1 MKATL
6 LVFKSGASVTVYHK
20 EDDAV
25 EDSVDM
31 LREGEVS
38 LILDVTENT
47 KNEAKWLAEHREKLV
62 EREINGAK
70 VKQETRD
77 TWERMAKIMGDI
89 GK

>member
-6 LVFKSGASVTVYHK
+6 LVFRSGASVTVYHK
-20 EDDAV
+20 EDADLTNLNW
-25 EDSVDM
+25 DNVD
-31 LREGEVS
+31 LQ
-38 LILDVTENT
+38 LDVTENT

>member
-1 MKATL
+1 
-6 LVFKSGASVTVYHK
+6 VFKSGASVTVYHK